1 MNRQQRRAQQKN
13 SENFRGK
20 QKTYNLS
27 IDQIQQIKQDA
38 AAQAMEQAFIIMMGL
53 PLLALRDKFN
63 FGKVRL
69 ERFSDAVLDLWD
81 SFNRDYITLQD
92 CIDLIYKE
100 TGVKIEGKEMRDKK
114 LF

>member
-13 SENFRGK
+13 SGSVGAK

-27 IDQIQQIKQDA
+27 LDQIQQIKQNA
-38 AAQAMEQAFIIMMGL
+38 SAQAMEQAFILMMGL
-53 PLLALRDKFN
+53 PLMALRDKFD

-81 SFNRDYITLQD
+81 SFNNDYITLQD
-92 CIDLIYKE
+92 CIDAVYEE
-100 TGVKIEGKEMRDKK
+100 TGVKIEGKEMREKK

>member
-1 MNRQQRRAQQKN
+1 MNRQQRRAQGIKQVA
-13 SENFRGK
+13 SK

-27 IDQIQQIKQDA
+27 VDQIHQIKQNA
-38 AAQAMEQAFIIMMGL
+38 AAEAMEQAFVLMMGL
-53 PLLALRDKFN
+53 PMMALRDKFD

-81 SFNRDYITLQD
+81 SFNKDYITLQD
-92 CIDLIYKE
+92 CIDAVYEE
-100 TGVKIEGKEMRDKK
+100 TGVKIKGKEMREKK